1 MNVNVTKTNLL
12 CLSFSPFVSFSLD
25 STKTTE
31 RMKKTGS
38 KLRTFSLVT
47 KDNGKTVGE
56 ENKDGDKKRNNKRGR
71 ERKMSLKIEEEMRI
85 KYKTVWV
92 QFSALT
98 IVSLSLI

>member
-1 MNVNVTKTNLL
+1 
-12 CLSFSPFVSFSLD
+12 
-25 STKTTE
+25 
-31 RMKKTGS
+31 MKKTGS